1 MGGGGGAMC
10 ITLNDTSWYSV
21 CAAQQGMVFTNKDL
35 IVKWCIYNFITL
47 HPEKG
52 CT

>member
-1 MGGGGGAMC
+1 MC
-10 ITLNDTSWYSV
+10 ITLNVISWYSV

-35 IVKWCIYNFITL
+35 IVKWCIYNRITL

-52 CT
+52 ST